1 MYNLDCAPS
10 FGGSALNRV
19 LVWSLFVV
27 TLAFVPPLCLGILRK
42 TKARLQNRIGSPI
55 WQPFLDLTKL
65 FQKDETL
72 SGTMCGVFRI
82 STVVGLSSALTLSWL
97 IPWVAIKPWSHQ
109 ADIFVVI
116 YVLALAKMFTML
128 GAMDAGSP
136 FGAFGASR
144 EATLNFLVEPA
155 ICLALI
161 ALAITCNSTDLTVIF
176 ASTPG
181 AGMSVV
187 WLLVGVAVFLASLVE
202 LSRMPV
208 DDPTTHLELTMVH
221 EAMILEASAKNLF
234 LLELTQVL
242 KMAMFWGLSAQCF
255 LHTIPAYA
263 RCNLLEKELCSVAGI
278 FLLAFLV
285 GVLEGLIVKL
295 QWRKIPEFVAYIM
308 TVSLIAVFV
317 AVSGKSIL

>member
-1 MYNLDCAPS
+1 MNKII
-10 FGGSALNRV
+10 
-19 LVWSLFVV
+19 VWSLFV
-27 TLAFVPPLCLGILRK
+27 LALACVPPLCLGILRK
-42 TKARLQNRIGSPI
+42 TKARLQNRVGSPI
-55 WQPFLDLTKL
+55 WQPFFDLTKL

-72 SGTMCGVFRI
+72 SETMCGVFRF
-82 STVVGLSSALTLSWL
+82 STVIGLSSALTLAWL
-97 IPWVAIKPWSHQ
+97 VPWIAVKPWSHQ

-116 YVLALAKMFTML
+116 YILALAKVFTML
-128 GAMDAGSP
+128 GAMDAGSS

-144 EATLNFLVEPA
+144 EATLNLLVEPA

-176 ASTPG
+176 SSTPG
-181 AGMSVV
+181 ANFSVV

-242 KMAMFWGLSAQCF
+242 KMTLFWGLSAQCF
-255 LHTIPAYA
+255 LHAIPAYA
-263 RCNLLEKELCSVAGI
+263 RCNLLEKELLSIAGI

-285 GVLEGLIVKL
+285 GLLEGLIVKL

-317 AVSGKSIL
+317 AIGGKSIL